1 LLTILIKDRHLV
13 HVKRDRFISNE
24 DYINDKHIEIL
35 SCKEN
40 HKAQCDADEENG
52 GVSVL
57 NILTVFPPFLV
68 TIFCVACFFIIKRKN
83 LVKFFSMFFYL

>member
-1 LLTILIKDRHLV
+1 LLTILLKDRHLV

-35 SCKEN
+35 PCKEN

-57 NILTVFPPFLV
+57 NILTLSYFRIFLRL
-68 TIFCVACFFIIKRKN
+68 IISVQYRT
-83 LVKFFSMFFYL
+83 LPIQTATA